1 MEFKQNKSM
10 PAEKQ
15 IVTAN
20 PDITTVRVNG
30 LNISAM
36 VLYVYTICSSLMI
49 MILEEFHHFP
59 FIPSHSFLRISFVI
73 LLVIRL
79 SFVRMTNFLFLPVM
93 GSGKF
98 EILCF

>member
-1 MEFKQNKSM
+1 MEFKQNKNM

-36 VLYVYTICSSLMI
+36 VLYVYTICSCLMI
-49 MILEEFHHFP
+49 MILEGFHHFL
-59 FIPSHSFLRISFVI
+59 FIPSHSFLRISFV

-79 SFVRMTNFLFLPVM
+79 SFVRTMNFLLLPVM